1 MQLDWTTFLLQI
13 VNFLVLV
20 WLLKHF
26 LYQPV
31 LAVIARRRE
40 GIEQALNDAREAEAK
55 AEKLREDY
63 ESKLTEQNSAQASA
77 LARLA
82 DEVAAERVRRL
93 ARLDDELSAERERQ
107 AALAD
112 KQAADAGRKAEDAAR
127 TAALGF
133 VTRLLGRLAGSAL
146 DSRLVDMLIEDL
158 AKLPTDQLDAL
169 REAAAVAE
177 TGVQLTTARA
187 LADADLDRLLQA
199 LNTALGRAL
208 PLTQTIDPGMQSG
221 VRIGVGPWML
231 AASLAD
237 ELAFFRSGARR
248 AC

>member
-20 WLLKHF
+20 WLLKRF

-112 KQAADAGRKAEDAAR
+112 KQAADAGRKAEEAAR
-127 TAALGF
+127 AAALGF

-199 LNTALGRAL
+199 LNSALGRTL
-208 PLTQTIDPGMQSG
+208 PLTQTIDPDMQSG